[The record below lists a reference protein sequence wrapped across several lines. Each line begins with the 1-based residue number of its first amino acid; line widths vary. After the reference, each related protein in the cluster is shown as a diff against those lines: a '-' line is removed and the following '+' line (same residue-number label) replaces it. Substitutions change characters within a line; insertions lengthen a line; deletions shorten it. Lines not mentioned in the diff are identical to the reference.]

1 MLLHVSTTCKIGIN
15 NLCLNSMIFKTFD
28 NDIDKWTAKIGIF
41 GKSFNELGTAV
52 NNAFESVI
60 NNIDNFDEDVGF
72 WESLKNNLFPKK
84 DDKDWKKNSL
94 GEIISQENIDSYI
107 KELDLDSASKK
118 LEKIFIWDASI
129 KKGEATWQDFFD
141 TCKGGNEYLIDV
153 IKNTDDLSKLTGE
166 DLVKANQQARTSVLE
181 HNEAIK
187 AQTLSAKAGKV
198 ALQTLATAGNMLLM
212 WGISKV
218 IEFVAK
224 SIDDYVNRTEKL
236 KKAAEDAKS
245 AISDIRSGFHSL
257 SSKTDDIK
265 GRYAELAQ
273 EIENL
278 GKVNQSRGTLNTED
292 YEEFLDL
299 SNQLAELFPQLA
311 ISYDNNGNAILNLS
325 GNIDTIVGSLDS
337 LVSVQQK
344 LANQQILE
352 KMPDVWAGY
361 TVNLNEY
368 QRELENAQEKKS
380 SFLRALEEIDANAS
394 STLTLTDND
403 IDKSIS
409 QALDKIGINKFAK
422 EYHGL
427 YSYTTE
433 YDGYE
438 SFWTSSTW
446 DFSALDDT
454 QIEQLKNALRGLGS
468 EYEDAAQIIKSKIE
482 AANSEMS
489 SYINTWLSTDSA
501 GWNFSQMNSDMQNLV
516 KDVLLNSDWVSLLP
530 SNIDSGNWN
539 EVSNWLEQEFLY
551 AIRKIDSD
559 EIQTA
564 LTDAFN
570 GNFSVESLQKTINLL
585 TETEGFDKNNPL
597 IIYLQT
603 KIDDR
608 NNLINSI
615 KEKINDSDYLASEFL
630 IRQLTPEELEIA
642 AKIEVPKGSL
652 LSWDELITK
661 IREVQDS
668 ISNNQS
674 PVSFSDIFA
683 IEDAESNLNALGELT
698 EQLDEIQSA
707 YSNLKNVMDNY
718 ASTGYITIDQFQ
730 EIVEQGAKF
739 LDYLTLEDGQL
750 GVNEHA
756 MYELAEARIVEMKA
770 QMVQGIIDNI
780 SKIETEAD
788 ADLYLASTNYDLAD
802 SYHTLAEAQLIA
814 WSTSALEKGLSQ
826 DYVDKVTH
834 KAQTDID
841 KINALVSKIDFKNFS
856 GPASS
861 SAAEQAETDWKNL
874 LDKETDLLEKQ
885 LAANLITFHEYID
898 KRRQII
904 EDYYRDGRISAEE
917 YYDAL
922 ESMYGSQ
929 LSLYDKAV
937 NAVTNSI
944 DNEIKRLNE
953 QKEAIENSYQV
964 KIDAIQEEID
974 ALNKANDAR
983 KAQID
988 LEKAQYEAERARS
1001 QRVNKVYD
1009 GSQFVYAADMEAV
1022 RDAEE
1027 NLADQKT
1034 QISISRLEA
1043 QIESLEKEMEN
1054 ATKGL
1059 DSQIDALES
1068 YKEKWNEISGIY
1080 EEQQNKLIAA
1090 EILGSDW
1097 ESQVLNGRLDTL
1109 RSFTEQYIA
1118 LQQAQADAA
1127 ANAARIKAEAAS
1139 GNATGGNVGN
1149 APTVQNV
1156 KQTGTGTG
1164 KGNEG
1169 NAASQQKPLLIAGRS
1184 KVAGSSSN
1192 APSLFYATM
1201 ARFHG
1206 GLDEGYATAP
1216 GQSTPANPSLALL
1229 QKLAD
1234 ENLLPNELPAILQHG
1249 ELVIT
1254 PEQQRNIIANTQRY
1268 CSLSSASGG
1277 YASQYS
1283 GESSQIHIDSLTISC
1298 PNVTNNSGA
1307 EYILKSLERLPLDNI
1322 QHSHRR
1328 NR

>member
-1 MLLHVSTTCKIGIN
+1 
-15 NLCLNSMIFKTFD
+15 MIFKTFD
-28 NDIDKWTAKIGIF
+28 NDIDKWTAKIGIL

-52 NNAFESVI
+52 KNAFNSVI
-60 NNIDNFDEDVGF
+60 DNIFDFEQDIGF
-72 WESLKNNLFPKK
+72 WESLKNNLFS
-84 DDKDWKKNSL
+84 KDWIRNSL
-94 GEIISQENIDSYI
+94 DEIVSKENIDSYI
-107 KELDLDSASKK
+107 KELK
-118 LEKIFIWDASI
+118 LESAQNELKKIFKFQKDINN
-129 KKGEATWQDFFD
+129 GETTWEKYFE
-141 TCKGGNEYLIDV
+141 TCKGGKEYIIDLI
-153 IKNTDDLSKLTGE
+153 KKTDDLSKLTGE
-166 DLVKANQQARTSVLE
+166 DLVEANRQARTSALE

-218 IEFVAK
+218 IGFVAK

-257 SSKTDDIK
+257 SSKTDDMK

-273 EIENL
+273 EIDNL

-292 YEEFLDL
+292 YKEFLDL

-311 ISYDNNGNAILNLS
+311 ISYDDNGNAILNLS

-352 KMPDVWAGY
+352 KMPDVWTGY
-361 TVNLNEY
+361 TVSLNEY

-394 STLTLTDND
+394 STLTLTDSD
-403 IDKSIS
+403 INKSIS
-409 QALDKIGINKFAK
+409 QALDKIGINRFAE
-422 EYHGL
+422 EYQDL
-427 YSYTTE
+427 YSYTLE
-433 YDGYE
+433 YVGHGVNRKAV
-438 SFWTSSTW
+438 WTSSTW
-446 DFSALDDT
+446 DFSVLDDT
-454 QIEQLKNALRGLGS
+454 QIEQLKNALRGFGS

-516 KDVLLNSDWVSLLP
+516 KDVLLNSDWISLLP

-603 KIDDR
+603 KINDR
-608 NNLINSI
+608 NDLINSI

-642 AKIEVPKGSL
+642 AKIEVPEGSL

-668 ISNNQS
+668 LSNNQS

-718 ASTGYITIDQFQ
+718 ASTGHITIDQFQ

-739 LDYLTLEDGQL
+739 LDYLTLEDSQL
-750 GVNEHA
+750 GVNENA
-756 MYELAEARIVEMKA
+756 MYELAKARIVEMKA
-770 QMVQGIIDNI
+770 QMVQSVIDNI

-826 DYVDKVTH
+826 DYVDKVTY
-834 KAQTDID
+834 KAKTDID
-841 KINALVSKIDFKNFS
+841 KINALISKIDFKNFS
-856 GPASS
+856 GPISS

-885 LAANLITFHEYID
+885 LAANLIAFQEYID

-937 NAVTNSI
+937 NAVNNSL
-944 DNEIKRLNE
+944 DDEIERLNE
-953 QKEAIENSYQV
+953 QKEAIENFYQI

-988 LEKAQYEAERARS
+988 LEKAQYEAERARN
-1001 QRVNKVYD
+1001 QHVNKVYD

-1027 NLADQKT
+1027 SLADQKT

-1059 DSQIDALES
+1059 DCQIDALES

-1090 EILGSDW
+1090 EILGADW

-1109 RSFTEQYIA
+1109 RSFTEQYIS

-1127 ANAARIKAEAAS
+1127 TNAARIKAEAAA
-1139 GNATGGNVGN
+1139 GNAAGGNVGTV
-1149 APTVQNV
+1149 PTAQDLG
-1156 KQTGTGTG
+1156 QTDD
-1164 KGNEG
+1164 GNEDDTNGQAPPKIQTIHPVPTTSG
-1169 NAASQQKPLLIAGRS
+1169 NVDYKHFNRDVTRI
-1184 KVAGSSSN
+1184 
-1192 APSLFYATM
+1192 YATM

-1216 GQSTPANPSLALL
+1216 GQSTPANRSLSLL
-1229 QKLAD
+1229 QKLAG

-1254 PEQQRNIIANTQRY
+1254 PEQQRNILGNLQQYVPTPFMEIGTCTEQSATKSIINNYNNTF
-1268 CSLSSASGG
+1268 
-1277 YASQYS
+1277 
-1283 GESSQIHIDSLTISC
+1283 TINC
-1298 PNVTNNSGA
+1298 PNVTNSSGA

-1328 NR
+1328 RY